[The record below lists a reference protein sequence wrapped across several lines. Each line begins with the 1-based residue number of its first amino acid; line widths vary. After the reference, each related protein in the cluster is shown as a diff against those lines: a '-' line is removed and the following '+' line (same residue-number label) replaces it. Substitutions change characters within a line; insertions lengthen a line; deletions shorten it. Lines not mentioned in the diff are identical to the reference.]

1 MKHEDKRQ
9 HPRIKPPKSV
19 VVAWQSGTL
28 RDVCYV
34 ENLALGG
41 LFVRTKKKVPL
52 RSAVQIL
59 LDMPVGQ
66 VRGRAVVRRV
76 ADQGIGIQIIAM
88 DPSDRARL
96 RQQLRELPPLT

>member
-1 MKHEDKRQ
+1 MKPQEQRQ

-19 VVAWQSGTL
+19 IVAWQCGTQ

-41 LFVRTKKKVPL
+41 LYVRTKKKVPL
-52 RSAVQIL
+52 RGAVQIL

-66 VRGRAVVRRV
+66 VRGRAVVRRL
-76 ADQGIGIQIIAM
+76 AEHGMGIQIIAM

-96 RQQLRELPPLT
+96 QQQLRELPASA

>member
-1 MKHEDKRQ
+1 MKHAEQRQ

-19 VVAWQSGTL
+19 VVAWQSGTH

-41 LFVRTKKKVPL
+41 LYVRTKQRIPL

-66 VRGRAVVRRV
+66 VRGRAVVRRL
-76 ADQGIGIQIIAM
+76 ADHGMGIEIIAM
-88 DPSDRARL
+88 DPTDRARL
-96 RQQLRELPPLT
+96 RQQLRELSPSA